1 MKRGIHAMLYAFFD
15 TDENLHRAAMRR
27 QVEICIESGVVG
39 VAALGLATEVAKLS
53 FAERKIVMNWVAADV
68 GAKVPLGFTIY
79 GQSVAEQIEMVRHA
93 EQLKADWLILQPPQV
108 GSYAAEEYLN
118 FFGRVMD
125 ATALPVA
132 IQNAPQY
139 LGRGLADEDI
149 QRLRQRHRNF
159 QLIKSESNAGDAKR
173 LVTLVGPHFKVFNG
187 RGGLELLECI
197 AAGCDGFLLAPEMV
211 DFNARVMQL
220 HDAGKIEEAV
230 KLYEE
235 ILPAVT
241 FIMSTIENFIC
252 YGKRLFAA
260 RAGLIVHDRA
270 PALRPTPD
278 GLAQIRTFAEQFGTM
293 R

>member
-15 TDENLHRAAMRR
+15 TDENLHRTAMRR

-53 FAERKIVMNWVAADV
+53 FDERKIVMNWVAADV

-187 RGGLELLECI
+187 RGGIELLECI

-220 HDAGKIEEAV
+220 HDAGKIEEAA